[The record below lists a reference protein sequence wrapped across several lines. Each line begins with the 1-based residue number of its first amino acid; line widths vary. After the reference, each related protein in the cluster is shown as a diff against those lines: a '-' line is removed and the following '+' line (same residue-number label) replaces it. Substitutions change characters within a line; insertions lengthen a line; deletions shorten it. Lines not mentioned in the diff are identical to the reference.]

1 MSRDKEVFVIK
12 EIIKYGKGF
21 VKERN
26 TPNVKMM
33 IYVYSGCH
41 GIKAGENWVLP
52 AIGPV
57 NDDGDGDD
65 DDNAEDDAEDDDQ
78 FTLSPVPCTL
88 DELGERSNWKGMK
101 FKSALHASDFLCE
114 TVESAEDIYA
124 LINEKELPPVT
135 YEIRVRNLENWT
147 SDELMLDL
155 NEGRKNI
162 KKIRRKPSLRILLF
176 RA

>member
-1 MSRDKEVFVIK
+1 MSRDNEVFVIK

-65 DDNAEDDAEDDDQ
+65 DDQ

-88 DELGERSNWKGMK
+88 DELGEGSNWKGMK
-101 FKSALHASDFLCE
+101 FKSALHASDFLCK

-124 LINEKELPPVT
+124 LINEKEL
-135 YEIRVRNLENWT
+135 L
-147 SDELMLDL
+147 
-155 NEGRKNI
+155 
-162 KKIRRKPSLRILLF
+162 PS
-176 RA
+176 